1 MERITSPKKSSNMI
15 LYLNHGK
22 IIKAESQSPESNAL
36 NNLEDELH

>member
-1 MERITSPKKSSNMI
+1 MI